1 MILKAA
7 IKSLNKFDFNWSLSP
22 DGQTLAMTGRSGDQK
37 EPAIRLFH
45 LQDETERTIAVP
57 GWAGISSLDWAAD
70 NNGIWIT
77 GYARSGTKTLVNV
90 GVTGRIRPM
99 LEEKK
104 MTLGWAIPSPDGKHL
119 ALWKASGSSNVWMLE
134 NF

>member
-1 MILKAA
+1 
-7 IKSLNKFDFNWSLSP
+7 
-22 DGQTLAMTGRSGDQK
+22 
-37 EPAIRLFH
+37 
-45 LQDETERTIAVP
+45 
-57 GWAGISSLDWAAD
+57 
-70 NNGIWIT
+70 
-77 GYARSGTKTLVNV
+77 
-90 GVTGRIRPM
+90 M

>member
-1 MILKAA
+1 
-7 IKSLNKFDFNWSLSP
+7 
-22 DGQTLAMTGRSGDQK
+22 
-37 EPAIRLFH
+37 LFR

-70 NNGIWIT
+70 NNGIWVT
-77 GYARSGTKTLVNV
+77 GYVRSGTKTLVNV

-104 MTLGWAIPSPDGKHL
+104 MTLGWAIPSRDGKHL